1 VSETYVI
8 AAKGT
13 ISYRHI
19 GPITRAILQDTL
31 MPIVRDLKSSPVGE
45 ATQ

>member
-8 AAKGT
+8 ATKGT

-19 GPITRAILQDTL
+19 GPIRRAILRDTL